1 MHLIDYRKAFDSLNR
16 VALWRK
22 LLCHN
27 IDGKIFKV
35 IFNIYDYAKSCV
47 KAGGKMSMFFSS
59 MSGVRQGENLSPIL
73 FSLFLNDLVHFMSN
87 SYNGL
92 STLSKDVASILNT
105 EDIEVFFKLYLL
117 LYADDTVIFAESPE
131 ELQTA
136 LDTMQ
141 LYCDT
146 WKLQVNTSKTK
157 IVVFYKRKNKANT
170 FFFIIMGSLL
180 KLWIIL
186 VIWVL
191 NLTIMAN
198 SVKLKSI

>member
-1 MHLIDYRKAFDSLNR
+1 MSLKR
-16 VALWRK
+16 YSHFCRW
-22 LLCHN
+22 
-27 IDGKIFKV
+27 
-35 IFNIYDYAKSCV
+35 CV
-47 KAGGKMSMFFSS
+47 FIGH
-59 MSGVRQGENLSPIL
+59 E
-73 FSLFLNDLVHFMSN
+73 
-87 SYNGL
+87 Y
-92 STLSKDVASILNT
+92 
-105 EDIEVFFKLYLL
+105 
-117 LYADDTVIFAESPE
+117 IFAESPE

-157 IVVFYKRKNKANT
+157 IVVFSKGKIRQKPV
-170 FFFIIMGSLL
+170 FFIIMGSLL
-180 KLWIIL
+180 KLWMIL